1 MSILVTGFEPF
12 GGSSSNASWEAV
24 SLLPETIA
32 GHAVYRMRL
41 PVCYGQAG
49 DLLVEMMRRILPT
62 VTLCAA
68 LRADASHH
76 TGADCGKLPP
86 CRDCG

>member
-12 GGSSSNASWEAV
+12 GGSSRNASWEAV

-32 GHAVYRMRL
+32 RHAVYRMRL

-49 DLLVEMMRRILPT
+49 DLLVEMMRRIRPA
-62 VTLCAA
+62 VTLCCGVA
-68 LRADASHH
+68 ADARSS
-76 TGADCGKLPP
+76 P
-86 CRDCG
+86 RS

>member
-12 GGSSSNASWEAV
+12 GGSSRNTSWEAV

-41 PVCYGQAG
+41 PVAT
-49 DLLVEMMRRILPT
+49 VRRAI
-62 VTLCAA
+62 CWW
-68 LRADASHH
+68 R
-76 TGADCGKLPP
+76 
-86 CRDCG
+86 

>member
-49 DLLVEMMRRILPT
+49 DLLVEMMRRIRRPSRSA
-62 VTLCAA
+62 AA
-68 LRADASHH
+68 LRVDARPS
-76 TGADCGKLPP
+76 
-86 CRDCG
+86 RRS